1 MSLLDRSFLISILS
15 KYGIDEAFERTEKLL
30 ELALLGELLLFLK
43 ESMPLMFITIPAE
56 VGKCIFSN
64 SLIGTTT

>member
-15 KYGIDEAFERTEKLL
+15 KYGIDEAFERTEELL

-43 ESMPLMFITIPAE
+43 ESMPLISITIPAE